1 MRRSSSAAQDSRG
14 VAPDAGFPL
23 VSYVKDINIGN
34 RNLSV
39 QMQTCCSVSLRFLI
53 FRRVPSSLSMS
64 ARTWDRARGIGRI
77 ESLECPTR
85 VLGSKE
91 NML

>member
-1 MRRSSSAAQDSRG
+1 MRRSSFAAEDSRG
-14 VAPDAGFPL
+14 VAPDAGFPF
-23 VSYVKDINIGN
+23 VSYVKDIKIGN